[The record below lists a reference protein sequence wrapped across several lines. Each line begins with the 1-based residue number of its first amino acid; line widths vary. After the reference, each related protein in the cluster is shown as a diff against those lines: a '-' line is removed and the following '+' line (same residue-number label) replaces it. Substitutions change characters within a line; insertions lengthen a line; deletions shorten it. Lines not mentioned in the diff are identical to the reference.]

1 MQQAQAEGLTL
12 LVAVAANATGYFG
25 VQFQKPGKPMP
36 YYAMFRHGDINV
48 SLGHFATAEGAALS
62 IARTPE
68 GQAIAAARAAARA
81 AAPPRGPPLTSE
93 GARKQAQAEGLTL
106 LVAVAAN
113 QTGYYGVG
121 TRKSPDAPY
130 VAKIYILGK
139 KVNLG
144 CFATAEEAALSIAR
158 TPEGKAIAAARA
170 AAPAAAPPR
179 GPPLTSEGARKQAQA
194 EGLILRMAASNATGY
209 YGVKKRKSSPDA
221 PYVAVITILG
231 KRKYLGCYATAEEA
245 ALSIARRRSTD

>member
-12 LVAVAANATGYFG
+12 LVALAANATGYFG
-25 VQFQKPGKPMP
+25 VRFQKPGKPMP
-36 YYAMFRHGDINV
+36 YHAMFRHGGIDV
-48 SLGHFATAEGAALS
+48 GLGHFATAEGAALS

-158 TPEGKAIAAARA
+158 TPEGQAIAAARA
-170 AAPAAAPPR
+170 AARAAAPPR

-209 YGVKKRKSSPDA
+209 YGVNKRKSPDA
-221 PYVAVITILG
+221 PYVAQLNILG
-231 KRKYLGCYATAEEA
+231 KSKYLGCYATAEEA